1 MSTALPPSDLPPEL
15 AALQRRIAEL
25 EQENQHLRSLAAPL
39 SARPDWRCELFRTMA
54 SHANGAIIVVTAT
67 PLDAPGPQVIYSNPA
82 VERILGRPAS
92 EGMGQPLAH
101 LLGPRLTSDILVYLR
116 RASQDATPVRSELF
130 TSRPD
135 GSFLIVDLELVPIR
149 PPDGPISHVIIFQR
163 DLTVLRRAEAERDT
177 LLTRLTSANQQLLA
191 ELQARR
197 EAEQRLQHLNQHL
210 EDLVD
215 TRTAQLQAA
224 VVELESEVQERRRV
238 SAELQH
244 NQALLQ
250 SFLDHVPAAISVQDL
265 DGRFVLVNEQ
275 MLRALGLNSPAQ
287 ILGKPPATFFPE
299 AIVRSAQQERL
310 HIQSTGATVTSEY
323 EQLDTDGQVRE
334 VTLIHTF
341 PICDA
346 NGAIIAVGR
355 IAMDITAQKRDEAAR
370 LNLERQLLE
379 AQRRESIGLL
389 ASGIAHDFNNLLTI
403 IQGHAELT
411 LCDLPVASPLREHAE
426 AIVHGV
432 QRAADLTAQML
443 AYAGK
448 GRFVVQPLQLN
459 YLIQEMAGLLRA
471 SITRHAT
478 VHYQLAAELPPIE
491 ADAAQI
497 RQVVLNLLVNAS
509 EALLEQPG
517 QITVETLAEELSA
530 TRLNELILGAD
541 LPPGRYVRMSVT
553 DTGCGMDEATRTR
566 MFEPFFSTKFT
577 GRGLGLAALQG
588 IIRSHHGA
596 LEVLSAPGQGTTIHV
611 WLPVCASTLPDP
623 TLHLATAATTG
634 RGTVLVVDDEAAVRR
649 VARGMLEHQGF
660 HTLEAESG
668 EAALALLAAGIPGL
682 TAVLLDLTLPGRDGD
697 AVARQVGEQ
706 YPGLRIILMSGYS
719 AQSISSRQAELP
731 VAAVLQKPFSL
742 ARLQAALGG

>member
-1 MSTALPPSDLPPEL
+1 MSAALPPSDLPPDL
-15 AALQRRIAEL
+15 TALQRRVAEL

-39 SARPDWRCELFRTMA
+39 PAQPDWRCDLFMTMA
-54 SHANGAIIVVTAT
+54 SHANGAIIVARAA
-67 PLDAPGPQVIYSNPA
+67 PLDPPGPRVIYMNPA
-82 VERILGRPAS
+82 GERMTGRPAA
-92 EGMGQPLAH
+92 EAVGQPLEH
-101 LLGPRLTSDILVYLR
+101 LLGPQLTSDILVYLR
-116 RASQDATPVRSELF
+116 RASQAATPVRSELF

-149 PPDGPISHVIIFQR
+149 TANGPISHVIIFQR

-197 EAEQRLQHLNQHL
+197 EAEQRLQQLNQ
-210 EDLVD
+210 
-215 TRTAQLQAA
+215 QQ
-224 VVELESEVQERRRV
+224 S
-238 SAELQH
+238 
-244 NQALLQ
+244 QALLQ
-250 SFLDHVPAAISVQDL
+250 SFLDHVPASLGVQDL
-265 DGRFVLVNEQ
+265 EGRFVLVNEQ
-275 MLRALGLNSPAQ
+275 LLHSLGLSSPAQ
-287 ILGKPPATFFPE
+287 ILGQTPSAFFPE
-299 AIVRSAQQERL
+299 SIALTAQQERL
-310 HIQSTGATVTSEY
+310 HIQCTGATVIREY
-323 EQLDTDGQVRE
+323 GELASDGRVM
-334 VTLIHTF
+334 LAHSF
-341 PICDA
+341 PIRDA
-346 NGAIIAVGR
+346 NGTIIAVGH
-355 IAMDITAQKRDEAAR
+355 IAMDITTQKRAEEAR

-411 LCDLPVASPLREHAE
+411 LCDLPVASPLRENVA

-459 YLIQEMAGLLRA
+459 CLIQEIAGLLRA

-478 VHYQLAAELPPIE
+478 VHYQLAAALPPIE

-509 EALLEQPG
+509 EALLEQAG
-517 QITVETLAEELSA
+517 QITVVTLAEDLSA

-541 LPPGRYVRMSVT
+541 LPPGHYVRMSVT
-553 DTGCGMDEATRTR
+553 DTGCGMDEATRAR

-596 LEVLSAPGQGTTIHV
+596 IEVLSTPGQGTTINV
-611 WLPVCASTLPDP
+611 WLPACASSLPEFTP
-623 TLHLATAATTG
+623 QPAAPATMG

-649 VARGMLEHQGF
+649 VARSMLEHQGF

-697 AVARQVGEQ
+697 AVAHQVGEQ
-706 YPGLRIILMSGYS
+706 YPGLRVILMSGYS
-719 AQSISSRQAELP
+719 VQSLSSRQVELP

-742 ARLQAALGG
+742 ASLQAALGG

>member
-1 MSTALPPSDLPPEL
+1 MSAALPPSDLPPDL
-15 AALQRRIAEL
+15 TALQRRVAEL

-39 SARPDWRCELFRTMA
+39 PAQPDWRCDLFMTMA
-54 SHANGAIIVVTAT
+54 SHANGAIIVARAA
-67 PLDAPGPQVIYSNPA
+67 PLDPPGPRVIYMNPA
-82 VERILGRPAS
+82 GERMTGRPAA
-92 EGMGQPLAH
+92 EAVGQPLEH
-101 LLGPRLTSDILVYLR
+101 LLGPQLTSDILVYLR
-116 RASQDATPVRSELF
+116 RASQAATPVRSELF

-149 PPDGPISHVIIFQR
+149 TANGPISHVIIFQR

-197 EAEQRLQHLNQHL
+197 EAEQRLQQLNQHL
-210 EDLVD
+210 EHLVD

-224 VVELESEVQERRRV
+224 VAELESEVQERRRV
-238 SAELQH
+238 SAELQQS
-244 NQALLQ
+244 QALLQ
-250 SFLDHVPAAISVQDL
+250 SFLDHVPASLGVQDL
-265 DGRFVLVNEQ
+265 EGRFVLVNEQ
-275 MLRALGLNSPAQ
+275 LLHSLGLSSPAQ
-287 ILGKPPATFFPE
+287 ILGQTPSAFFPE
-299 AIVRSAQQERL
+299 SIALTAQQERL
-310 HIQSTGATVTSEY
+310 HIQCTGATVIREY
-323 EQLDTDGQVRE
+323 GELASDGRVM
-334 VTLIHTF
+334 LAHSF
-341 PICDA
+341 PIRDA
-346 NGAIIAVGR
+346 NGTIIAVGH
-355 IAMDITAQKRDEAAR
+355 IAMDITTQKRAEEAR

-411 LCDLPVASPLREHAE
+411 LCDLPVASPLRENVA

-459 YLIQEMAGLLRA
+459 CLIQEIAGLLRA

-478 VHYQLAAELPPIE
+478 VHYQLAAALPPIE

-509 EALLEQPG
+509 EALLEQAG
-517 QITVETLAEELSA
+517 QITVVTLAEDLSA

-541 LPPGRYVRMSVT
+541 LPPGHYVRMSVT
-553 DTGCGMDEATRTR
+553 DTGCGMDEATRAR

-596 LEVLSAPGQGTTIHV
+596 IEVLSTPGQGTTINV
-611 WLPVCASTLPDP
+611 WLPACASSLPEFTP
-623 TLHLATAATTG
+623 QPAAPATMG

-649 VARGMLEHQGF
+649 VARSMLEHQGF

-697 AVARQVGEQ
+697 AVAHQVGEQ
-706 YPGLRIILMSGYS
+706 YPGLRVILMSGYS
-719 AQSISSRQAELP
+719 VQSLSSRQVELP

-742 ARLQAALGG
+742 ASLQAALGG